1 VLLLQSLSHR
11 KNAHGFGELAT
22 RTNESALW
30 SLPDVV
36 ARHPEAAAKRPTDN
50 PSTIK
55 GPPNDDRLKSEAWTI
70 GDRGIAAVFSMRII
84 SPLLLVLCSDDKVDD
99 LCRTE
104 RRNDAQACLDAF
116 TQSRGYKGGSA
127 QPLPLT
133 PPRRPALDPHP
144 EEEVARFRGVRPT
157 A

>member
-11 KNAHGFGELAT
+11 KNAHGFGELET

-55 GPPNDDRLKSEAWTI
+55 GPPNDDRLKSEAWTMVPPA
-70 GDRGIAAVFSMRII
+70 RRQLRKLNVFNR
-84 SPLLLVLCSDDKVDD
+84 VLNV
-99 LCRTE
+99 CRK
-104 RRNDAQACLDAF
+104 NASC
-116 TQSRGYKGGSA
+116 
-127 QPLPLT
+127 
-133 PPRRPALDPHP
+133 
-144 EEEVARFRGVRPT
+144 V
-157 A
+157 